1 MSVQGTLIKGPA
13 NSWIIFDIS
22 QI

>member
-13 NSWIIFDIS
+13 DSLIIFDIL